1 MNFPITLI
9 QGPGSHSNLIHNFLN
24 DHCDVFDSFTYWPK
38 FGMERKVHGHRVFSN
53 NTRFDIATYLLYGL
67 NHRLAFASAGQQL
80 QNGFLFDYYDSI
92 CASKLVEPRAL
103 IGWTQTSLTTMR
115 KNASLGG
122 KSVLEH
128 PMPHV
133 DYWMDI
139 NTGFFNDRSIEVK
152 PGYSRFSKGLV
163 HKMRKEYEAADYVQV
178 HSTFARDS
186 FVNAGVDSSKILVCP
201 LGYAP
206 PRLPEKQI
214 RNEIQRLKLLYVGRL
229 ELWKGVHLLLN
240 AVQRFPIDELEL
252 TLVGRVMPE
261 MQPFLRSLPENIR
274 VVGAKSREELAD
286 FYLSSDVFVF
296 PSLCDGFGLV
306 ILEAMT
312 HGLPV
317 IGSHYSAAPDIVV
330 PNQTGLLTYPETDLA
345 ERIQWALDN
354 REKLTSMAVAAQR
367 KAIEEH
373 GISHYF
379 RDLEKNLQK
388 VGFL

>member
-9 QGPGSHSNLIHNFLN
+9 QGPGSHSNFIRNFLD

-53 NTRFDIATYLLYGL
+53 NIRFDIATYVLYGL
-67 NHRLAFASAGQQL
+67 NHRLAFAFAGQQL
-80 QNGFLFDYYDSI
+80 QKGILFDYYDSI
-92 CASKLVEPRAL
+92 CASKLTEPRAL
-103 IGWTQTSLTTMR
+103 IGWAQTSLTTMR
-115 KNASLGG
+115 KNARMGG

-133 DYWMDI
+133 DYWMDV
-139 NTGFFNDRSIEVK
+139 NTSFFNDRSIKVK
-152 PGYSRFSKGLV
+152 PDYSRFSKGLV
-163 HKMRKEYEAADYVQV
+163 HKMREEYEAADYVQV

-186 FVNAGVDSSKILVCP
+186 FVKAGVDSSKILVCP

-206 PRLPEKQI
+206 PRPREKRSGI
-214 RNEIQRLKLLYVGRL
+214 ENQRLKLLYVGRL
-229 ELWKGVHLLLN
+229 ELSKGVHLLLS

-274 VVGAKSREELAD
+274 VVGAKSSEELAD